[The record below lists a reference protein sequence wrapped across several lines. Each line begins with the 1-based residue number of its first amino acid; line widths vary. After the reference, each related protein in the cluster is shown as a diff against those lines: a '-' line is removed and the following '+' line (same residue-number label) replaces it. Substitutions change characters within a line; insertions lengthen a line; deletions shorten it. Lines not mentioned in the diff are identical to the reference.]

1 MQKKKCCQSL
11 LTIERLEGIFCITPI
26 YKIQH
31 NFLFFANTFVQ
42 CIQEILSNFLFIFS
56 ALGIITLN
64 DWNLNIIRFLI
75 IHKNYKFYLC
85 IFSFSI
91 MFMLDKNLEHYVNH
105 FHNFLG
111 LLETKKKFLEDTR

>member
-42 CIQEILSNFLFIFS
+42 CIQEILSNKYVQPEEGRGDI
-56 ALGIITLN
+56 
-64 DWNLNIIRFLI
+64 
-75 IHKNYKFYLC
+75 
-85 IFSFSI
+85 
-91 MFMLDKNLEHYVNH
+91 LDKGITNANVDFSQLRSEINKCDDG
-105 FHNFLG
+105 G
-111 LLETKKKFLEDTR
+111 L